1 MAPANT
7 DPSDNNSDATSVT
20 DAVENLQDQVSHQ
33 ISDAVSLV
41 NVGTLGVGPA
51 YATLQ
56 SMLAQS
62 QAQGVLMANMVS
74 GQRQLSMTGMATLTK
89 SIEQMMSRPNR

>member
-1 MAPANT
+1 MVTANT
-7 DPSDNNSDATSVT
+7 DPSDNNSDATSVA

>member
-7 DPSDNNSDATSVT
+7 DPSDNNSDATPVA

>member
-1 MAPANT
+1 MAPAKT
-7 DPSDNNSDATSVT
+7 DPPTKDT
-20 DAVENLQDQVSHQ
+20 DDEAAAEALLSLQDQVSHQ
-33 ISDAVSLV
+33 ISDAVSQV
-41 NVGTLGVGPA
+41 NVGTIGVGPA

-56 SMLAQS
+56 AMLAQS

-89 SIEQMMSRPNR
+89 SIEQMMSRQNR

>member
-1 MAPANT
+1 MAPAK
-7 DPSDNNSDATSVT
+7 SDTSNQDSDTGNSEDIRHH
-20 DAVENLQDQVSHQ
+20 QVSHQ
-33 ISDAVSLV
+33 ISDAVSQV
-41 NVGTLGVGPA
+41 NVSTIGVAPA

-56 SMLAQS
+56 AMMAQS

-89 SIEQMMSRPNR
+89 SVEQMMSRRNR

>member
-1 MAPANT
+1 MAPAKT
-7 DPSDNNSDATSVT
+7 DPSDTNPDATKIA
-20 DAVENLQDQVSHQ
+20 DAMINLQDEVSHQ

-41 NVGTLGVGPA
+41 NVGTIGIGPA

-56 SMLAQS
+56 AMLAQS

-89 SIEQMMSRPNR
+89 SIEQMMSHPNR